1 MNSKAFS
8 LGSTIVVALML
19 IIGAVFCY
27 GAMVTELDPVTKQA
41 VGDTSSVDRSVSF
54 SMFLFYASLALV
66 VAFTVWGII
75 INPKRFIPSMIGTSV
90 MLVIFLISYGMASG
104 EATGALTK
112 MAAAT
117 EFVIKWT
124 DLGVIMTYILFILA
138 VVLLIAQSIRSVVQ
152 YFAK

>member
-1 MNSKAFS
+1 
-8 LGSTIVVALML
+8 
-19 IIGAVFCY
+19 
-27 GAMVTELDPVTKQA
+27 
-41 VGDTSSVDRSVSF
+41 
-54 SMFLFYASLALV
+54 
-66 VAFTVWGII
+66 
-75 INPKRFIPSMIGTSV
+75 MIGTSV

-104 EATGALTK
+104 EATGTLAK

-117 EFVIKWT
+117 ESVIKWT

>member
-8 LGSTIVVALML
+8 LGTTIVVALML

-54 SMFLFYASLALV
+54 SMFLLYASLALV

-104 EATGALTK
+104 EATGTLAK

-117 EFVIKWT
+117 ESVIKWT